1 MSTMA
6 ISSTNQIC
14 PVNEI
19 NVKKSNSKF
28 AHKVNWFIN
37 GTIRVYREGEKIWE
51 ATKIKIHTNFVL
63 QETKPVF
70 GRWFSTWPHPLC
82 HHHMHTQGP
91 ISECLGWRAVPVFR
105 VLKGKLFGISSMLIW
120 KGVGKPIT
128 FIHSFR
134 SNNEV
139 NRWKYWH
146 YRTSNKAQTI

>member
-1 MSTMA
+1 MKSMLKNQ
-6 ISSTNQIC
+6 IVNLHIKSIDSSTEQY
-14 PVNEI
+14 
-19 NVKKSNSKF
+19 
-28 AHKVNWFIN
+28 
-37 GTIRVYREGEKIWE
+37 VYIEREKKIWE

-91 ISECLGWRAVPVFR
+91 ISECLGWRSRSGVPGAQRQIVWNIINANM
-105 VLKGKLFGISSMLIW
+105 KGSW
-120 KGVGKPIT
+120 QANY
-128 FIHSFR
+128 IHSFR

-146 YRTSNKAQTI
+146 SRTSNNAQTI